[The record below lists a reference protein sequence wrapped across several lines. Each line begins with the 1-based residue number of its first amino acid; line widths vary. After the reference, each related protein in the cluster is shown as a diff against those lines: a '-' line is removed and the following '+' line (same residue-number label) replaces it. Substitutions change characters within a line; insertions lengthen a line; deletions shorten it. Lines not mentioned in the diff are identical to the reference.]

1 MKRTMYLIMQKKLK
15 NKKCDYLILN
25 FPFDKD
31 PIFNSK
37 YNNGGILN
45 IKGDYIEIG
54 KKTKTSFAN
63 QIIAHILK

>member
-1 MKRTMYLIMQKKLK
+1 
-15 NKKCDYLILN
+15 LN
-25 FPFDKD
+25 FPVDSD